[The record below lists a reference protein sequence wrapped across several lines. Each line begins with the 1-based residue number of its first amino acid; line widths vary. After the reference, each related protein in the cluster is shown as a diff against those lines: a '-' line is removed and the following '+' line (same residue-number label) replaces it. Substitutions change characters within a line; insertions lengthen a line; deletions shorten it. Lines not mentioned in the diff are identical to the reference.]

1 MEPDGLQSWSP
12 MCERVNCN
20 KREAVSLPD
29 ATIGIR
35 KLCNPNGTAL
45 LGNYSDSL
53 QAFKCPCTRT
63 WLGCAICEWTSPAN
77 GIRFRPSNPL
87 VKSYLV
93 LHFLSPGH
101 ENKVMESN
109 ARASSSASSSTYG
122 YSGDAFFED
131 HGDAFSE
138 SDASRSFSPSTLPT
152 IEDVYSD
159 VPQTEVAVATVIA
172 TIQMRN

>member
-109 ARASSSASSSTYG
+109 ARPPLQPHLLPMAIVETPFLKIMVTLFPKAMLH
-122 YSGDAFFED
+122 D
-131 HGDAFSE
+131 HFRQVLCLRLRMCTAM
-138 SDASRSFSPSTLPT
+138 SPKQKLLSQL
-152 IEDVYSD
+152 
-159 VPQTEVAVATVIA
+159 
-172 TIQMRN
+172 